1 MTVAV
6 TLIMGL
12 LLGLVLYGL
21 VALRLSREGR
31 RIVETC
37 TRRPEPPGDEDV
49 LFAPHRVPP
58 APIRT
63 APNALAGVTFPQRR

>member
-1 MTVAV
+1 MTVEV
-6 TLIMGL
+6 TLIMTL

-21 VALRLSREGR
+21 VALCLGHEGR

-49 LFAPHRVPP
+49 LFAPHGYR
-58 APIRT
+58 
-63 APNALAGVTFPQRR
+63 QRKSVRPSMSKRE